1 MDKKE
6 YHRQYYINN
15 KEKYQERSKQKWQ
28 ELKNN
33 PEKLKEFYKNK
44 CESGKPKKDYHKSRK
59 IKLDLLGGKC
69 VRCGTIEDLEIN
81 HKDLKDT
88 EERRK
93 SNNKLRCDPSIKEI
107 KEQAYDLELLCKIC
121 HRKWSCA
128 QRKAAIHL
136 LSQLN
141 LEEQIRLTE
150 EFF

>member
-6 YHRQYYINN
+6 YFKQYYIKN
-15 KEKYQERSKQKWQ
+15 KEIYQEKAKKRWQ

-44 CESGKPKKDYHKSRK
+44 CDSGKPKKDYHKSRK
-59 IKLDLLGGKC
+59 TKLELLGGKC
-69 VRCGTIEDLEIN
+69 NRCGTTEKLEIN

-93 SNNKLRCDPSIKEI
+93 SNNKLRCDPTIKDI
-107 KEQAYDLELLCKIC
+107 QEQVYNLELLCKSC
-121 HRKWSCA
+121 HQKWSCA
-128 QRKAAIHL
+128 QRKAAINL
-136 LSQLN
+136 LSQLSV
-141 LEEQIRLTE
+141 EEQIKLTE